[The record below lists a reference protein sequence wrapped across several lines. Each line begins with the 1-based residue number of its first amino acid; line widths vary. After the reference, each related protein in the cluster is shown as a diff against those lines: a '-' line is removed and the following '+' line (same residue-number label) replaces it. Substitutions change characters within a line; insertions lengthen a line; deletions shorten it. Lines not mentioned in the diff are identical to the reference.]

1 MNKINSIKQ
10 LHEWLNYEK
19 SRYSQLSFFKYVLQA
34 NEQSIIWKH
43 QRMLR
48 TTEYFINSKHK
59 ILSIIMRLRLSKFQN
74 KYSIHIPPN
83 VCDKGLKLLHIGPI
97 LINGNA
103 KVGEN
108 CVFHINTALVA
119 GGRNN
124 GAPVL
129 GNNVIMGYG
138 SVVLGDTYV
147 SNGIAI
153 GANAVVNKSVT
164 EQNVAIAGVPA
175 KIISN
180 NGSDTWNKTK
190 V

>member
-1 MNKINSIKQ
+1 MNKIRTLSQ
-10 LHEWLNYEK
+10 LHEWLNYERT
-19 SRYSQLSFFKYVLQA
+19 RYNQLSFFKYVLQA
-34 NEQSIIWKH
+34 NEHAIIWKH

-48 TTEYFINSKHK
+48 ITEYFINSKHK
-59 ILSIIMRLRLSKFQN
+59 ILSIIMRFRLNQVQN

-83 VCDKGLKLLHIGPI
+83 VCGKGLKLLHVGPI

-119 GGRNN
+119 GGHNE

-138 SVVLGDTYV
+138 SVVLGETYV
-147 SNGIAI
+147 SDGIAI

-164 EQNVAIAGVPA
+164 KKNVAIAGVPA

-190 V
+190 S